1 MYLAH
6 CVLPSALSVTLAA
19 IVAYFQLGMVP
30 GIDHFLSFAGSLFL
44 LMLFGEMVAVALVRL
59 LYICSELAYACVV

>member
-30 GIDHFLSFAGSLFL
+30 GIDPFLSFAGSLFV